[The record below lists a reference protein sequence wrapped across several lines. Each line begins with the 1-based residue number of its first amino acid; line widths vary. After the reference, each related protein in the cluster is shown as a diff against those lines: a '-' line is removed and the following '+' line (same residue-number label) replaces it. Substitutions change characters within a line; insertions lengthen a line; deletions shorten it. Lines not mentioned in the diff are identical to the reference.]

1 MDSTQNGLQLVG
13 GDGSA
18 EEDQSDRNDRCA
30 KGDGKN
36 QRENGGLREKSSV
49 IGRLQRIAQRIGST
63 YNKPET
69 NTGLAAAMRNLL
81 LLTTFGFWV

>member
-1 MDSTQNGLQLVG
+1 MNSAQNGLQLVG

-18 EEDQSDRNDRCA
+18 EEDQSDCYNGCA
-30 KGDGKN
+30 EGDGKN
-36 QRENGGLREKSSV
+36 QRENGGLREQLSV
-49 IGRLQRIAQRIGST
+49 SGRLQKIAQRMGST

-81 LLTTFGFWV
+81 LLTIFGFWV